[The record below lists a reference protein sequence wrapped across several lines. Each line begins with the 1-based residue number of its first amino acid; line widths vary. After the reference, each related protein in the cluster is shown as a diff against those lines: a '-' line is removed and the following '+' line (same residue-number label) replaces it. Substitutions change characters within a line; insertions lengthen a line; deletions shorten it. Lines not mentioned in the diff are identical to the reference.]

1 MKQRR
6 YRNGMRSSPFL
17 SSVVAFAALILVSA
31 CAVPNETH
39 GDEDQN
45 PFVYNPN
52 EFNRSTFSKPTVIP
66 DSIIICYNKYGTTPK
81 TIANMAVKECAK
93 FNKTAEFDR
102 QTMLIC
108 PLFTPIAAIY
118 KCTGE
123 KR

>member
-1 MKQRR
+1 
-6 YRNGMRSSPFL
+6 MRSSPFL

-66 DSIIICYNKYGTTPK
+66 DSVIICYNKYGTTPK